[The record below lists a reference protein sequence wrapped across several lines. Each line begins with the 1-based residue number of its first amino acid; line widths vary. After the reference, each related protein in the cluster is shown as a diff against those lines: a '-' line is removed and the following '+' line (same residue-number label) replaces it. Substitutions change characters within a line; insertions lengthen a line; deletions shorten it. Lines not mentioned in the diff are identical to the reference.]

1 MHNQG
6 FLGKDINWCLM
17 LGVSAKW
24 VFFFSR
30 TIYIQWNDN
39 DVHSVLDQNTQSDSD
54 SASWQKQQFS
64 ASWQKQQFDDEMI
77 MMSTLY

>member
-1 MHNQG
+1 
-6 FLGKDINWCLM
+6 M

-39 DVHSVLDQNTQSDSD
+39 DVHYVLDQNTQSDSY

-64 ASWQKQQFDDEMI
+64 ASW
-77 MMSTLY
+77 